1 MFSFHGDSPDQAS
14 ADQTEDLLPVKRIG
28 KEYSF
33 LAKHDRFVQSYADLH
48 ARPFPVSTMPL
59 RISHLSFLHHDNSG
73 HELELA
79 HLSAICQRYS
89 INPPIAG
96 AVCFYQNFGEFEIR
110 WERHTEFSSYTFLVH
125 DSDQVPFEHPPITL
139 IPIDWLQGI
148 PGNVIAAVHVEALNV
163 DRKEINRERLR
174 QYFEGQRLIGS
185 ELHHG
190 EATIWSALRLH
201 SDNFNRILLLNSSL
215 NDCQSGRVL
224 RALLEIEAYR
234 NMTLLAFPL
243 AQEISAKVSQMELQ
257 LAQLVRRQEGI
268 RSAGEEQQ
276 QLTELSEMAA
286 IIAELIADSRY
297 RFDAGSAY
305 YQMVQSRLSELEE
318 REINELQTMS
328 AFIDRRLSP
337 AYRTVLAAK
346 RRLDD
351 LAGRVDRAS
360 DLLRTRIDMAIEIQ
374 NQALLK
380 SMDRRAQMQFNLQQ
394 TVEGLSVVVITYYI
408 LALCRYLLDAS
419 ESLELGIDNAVAIAL
434 LMPVVLAVVW
444 ILSRRLKK
452 RLNQIE

>member
-1 MFSFHGDSPDQAS
+1 MYSNPSDV
-14 ADQTEDLLPVKRIG
+14 ADLAEPLFLPVQAAG

-33 LAKHDRFVQSYADLH
+33 LAKHERFNLSYADLH

-59 RISHLSFLHHDNSG
+59 RVSHLSFLHQNEMSHQQ
-73 HELELA
+73 ELD
-79 HLSAICQRYS
+79 HLGDICQRYS

-96 AVCFYQNFGEFEIR
+96 SACFYQNFGEFEIR

-125 DSDQVPFEHPPITL
+125 DSDEVPFEHPPIAL

-148 PGNVIAAVHVEALNV
+148 GGKIIAAVHLEALNV
-163 DRKEINRERLR
+163 EPQAINRQQLR

-185 ELHHG
+185 QLHHG

-215 NDCQSGRVL
+215 NECQSGRVI
-224 RALLEIEAYR
+224 RGLLEIEAYR

-257 LAQLVRRQEGI
+257 LAQLVRRQKGI
-268 RSAGEEQQ
+268 RSAIDEQM
-276 QLTELSEMAA
+276 QLNELSEMAA
-286 IIAELIADSRY
+286 VIAELIADSRY

-305 YQMVQSRLSELEE
+305 YQLVQSRLEELEE

-337 AYRTVLAAK
+337 ANRTVLAAK

-360 DLLRTRIDMAIEIQ
+360 DLLRTRIDMAIETQ
-374 NQALLK
+374 NQSLLK

-394 TVEGLSVVVITYYI
+394 TVEGLSVVVITYYV
-408 LALCRYLLDAS
+408 LALCGYVLDGAK
-419 ESLELGIDNAVAIAL
+419 SLNLPIDNSLVIAL
-434 LMPVVLAVVW
+434 LLPLVLGGVW
-444 ILSRRLKK
+444 LMTRRLKN
-452 RLNQIE
+452 RLYKIK